1 MRRFVRAGK
10 LDGVPLYLH
19 WSTIVLPTAALFL
32 APTRLPLTVVV
43 LLAYFAVLLLHEWGH
58 VLAAR
63 RRRCAAHSI
72 ELYPILGITRY
83 SMPWSRLDDAF
94 IAWGGV
100 LAQLVVA
107 LPLVLATSRHGFEGP
122 ELVNAAVA
130 ILGHLSLIIAAF
142 NLVPLEPLD
151 GARAWRVLPVLYR
164 GVVAG
169 LGAAPRR
176 RERKRSPRAPR
187 WPASD

>member
-1 MRRFVRAGK
+1 
-10 LDGVPLYLH
+10 
-19 WSTIVLPTAALFL
+19 
-32 APTRLPLTVVV
+32 
-43 LLAYFAVLLLHEWGH
+43 
-58 VLAAR
+58 
-63 RRRCAAHSI
+63 
-72 ELYPILGITRY
+72 
-83 SMPWSRLDDAF
+83 MPWSRLDDAV

-107 LPLVLATSRHGFEGP
+107 FPLVIATSRHGFEGP

-130 ILGHLSLIIAAF
+130 ILGHWSLVIAAF
-142 NLVPLEPLD
+142 NLVPIEPLD

-169 LGAAPRR
+169 LGAAQRR
-176 RERKRSPRAPR
+176 RERKGPRRSPR